1 MTASPPAT
9 PRWSLVQYRPAPAVA
24 GGADTAEAVPT
35 LGVEVDGEVRLAP
48 GEMAHLTLLQVL
60 DDWARWAPVL
70 RALDV
75 TALAPVAGPVVLA
88 APVTYPRKLL
98 CAGANYYSHAAG
110 MGTARP
116 DPGASP
122 FFFLKPPTTTVVGP
136 HAAVAIRTT
145 AGSSV
150 DWEAEVGVVVADRCR
165 DLADDEASAHVAG
178 YLVANDIS
186 DRGAFIRPDAV
197 FPPFGFDWLAHKG
210 QDGFCPLGPGMV
222 PVWQVPDPQDLR
234 IRLTVNDV
242 VKQDASTADMVV
254 GVHRLL
260 AAASRM
266 VTLEPGDVILTGTP
280 AGVGM
285 PRREFLHPGDVVTV
299 TVAGLG
305 TLHNEIVAR

>member
-1 MTASPPAT
+1 MTTSPPSS
-9 PRWSLVQYRPAPAVA
+9 PRWSLVQYHSA
-24 GGADTAEAVPT
+24 ADTSPT
-35 LGVEVDGEVRLAP
+35 LGIEVAGEVRFAP
-48 GEMAHLTLLQVL
+48 APMAGLTLLQVL

-75 TALAPVAGPVVLA
+75 GVLTPVGGPVALA
-88 APVTYPRKLL
+88 APLTYPRKLL
-98 CAGANYYSHAAG
+98 CAGANYHSHAAE

-116 DPGASP
+116 DPAATP

-145 AGSSV
+145 PGSSV

-165 DLADDEASAHVAG
+165 DLADDEAGAHVAG
-178 YLVANDIS
+178 YLVANDVS

-197 FPPFGFDWLAHKG
+197 APPFGFDWLAHKG

-222 PVWQVPDPQDLR
+222 PAWQVPDPQDLR

-254 GVHRLL
+254 GMHRLV

-299 TVAGLG
+299 TVEGLG
-305 TLHNEIVAR
+305 TIRNEIVAR

>member
-1 MTASPPAT
+1 MTASPLPGPA
-9 PRWSLVQYRPAPAVA
+9 WSLVQYRLGPAAA
-24 GGADTAEAVPT
+24 GDPDTPPT
-35 LGVEVDGEVRLAP
+35 LGIGVAGEVRSAP
-48 GEMAHLTLLQVL
+48 VPMAGLTLLQVVA
-60 DDWARWAPVL
+60 DWARWVPLLQAF
-70 RALDV
+70 DV
-75 TALAPVAGPVVLA
+75 AALAPVAGPVVLA
-88 APVTYPRKLL
+88 APLTYPRKVL
-98 CAGANYYSHAAG
+98 CAGANYYSHAAE

-116 DPGASP
+116 DPAASP

-136 HAAVAIRTT
+136 HAVVAIRTT
-145 AGSSV
+145 AASSV

-165 DLADDEASAHVAG
+165 DLGDDEAAAHVAG

-186 DRGAFIRPDAV
+186 DRGAFPRPDAV

-222 PVWQVPDPQDLR
+222 PAWQVPDPQDLR

-266 VTLEPGDVILTGTP
+266 LTLEPGDVILTGTP

-285 PRREFLHPGDVVTV
+285 PRRDFLHPGDVVTV
-299 TVAGLG
+299 TVDGLG
-305 TLHNEIVAR
+305 TLRNEIVAR